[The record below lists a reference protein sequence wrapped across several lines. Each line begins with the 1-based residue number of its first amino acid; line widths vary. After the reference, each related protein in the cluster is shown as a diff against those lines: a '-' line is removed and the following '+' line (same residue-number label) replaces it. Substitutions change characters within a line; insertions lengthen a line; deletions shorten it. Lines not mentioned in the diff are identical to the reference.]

1 MTLKRPALETL
12 ALATLSCLA
21 SFLILD
27 RWTVTKLGPLSFG
40 RVWQLYINY
49 FDFGFVRRGLVG
61 TIVHSTH
68 LSSLFA
74 NEYYFAIFVQH
85 VAIFALAALTAV
97 YFLRSKTESGAL
109 FKAVVFLS
117 PTFILQCSYTTGS
130 LDVFVLSIVILNIL
144 FVRNVILFSVLL
156 ALGIFVHELFAFTIP
171 AQLAAFYIRNDLD
184 LFSRFA
190 DTLKRLALPVA
201 ATAAAILVIVLF
213 GQTHMPRGQYE
224 AMMAAMIP
232 HAVGKMDLWSGYF
245 EVGSSVDDNSRSALF
260 LGRHLLDNL
269 IYVII
274 PAAYVALLVFVLSR
288 READVFRRVLLVAGA
303 AAPLVAYLV
312 ASDFFRWLGLSGNL
326 ALLLLVYYVHER
338 GATVRRGWLVA
349 LLCFSVLAP
358 FGGAV
363 IQNPFP
369 AHKFILNRFLR

>member
-12 ALATLSCLA
+12 ALATFSCLA
-21 SFLILD
+21 SFLVLD
-27 RWTVTKLGPLSFG
+27 RWVVTKLGPLSFG

-49 FDFGFVRRGLVG
+49 PDFGFVRRGLVG
-61 TIVHSTH
+61 TIVHATH

-85 VAIFALAALTAV
+85 VAIFALAALMAV
-97 YFLRSKTESGAL
+97 YFLRSKTETSLL

-130 LDVFVLSIVILNIL
+130 LDVFVLSVVILNIL
-144 FVRNVILFSVLL
+144 FVRNVVIFSALL
-156 ALGIFVHELFAFTIP
+156 ALGIFIHELFAFTIP
-171 AQLAAFYIRNDLD
+171 AQLLAFYIRNDLD
-184 LFSRFA
+184 LRARFGQA
-190 DTLKRLALPVA
+190 IKRLALPVA
-201 ATAAAILVIVLF
+201 TSAAAALIIFLF
-213 GQTHMPRGQYE
+213 GRTQMPRSQYE
-224 AMMAAMIP
+224 AAMAQMIP

-245 EVGSSVDDNSRSALF
+245 EVGSSVSDNSRSALY
-260 LGRHLLDNL
+260 LTLHLVDKL
-269 IYVII
+269 IYIFI
-274 PAAYVALLVFVLSR
+274 PATYVGLLIFVLAR
-288 READVFRRVLLVAGA
+288 RESDTFKKLLLVAA
-303 AAPLVAYLV
+303 AMVPLVAYLV
-312 ASDFFRWLGLSGNL
+312 ASDFFRWVGLSGNL

-363 IQNPFP
+363 IENPFP
-369 AHKFILNRFLR
+369 AHKFILNRFVR

>member
-12 ALATLSCLA
+12 ALAALSCLV
-21 SFLILD
+21 SFLVLD

-97 YFLRSKTESGAL
+97 YFLRSKTESGPL
-109 FKAVVFLS
+109 LKAVVFLS

-144 FVRNVILFSVLL
+144 FVRSVVLFSVLL
-156 ALGIFVHELFAFTIP
+156 VLGIFIHELFAFTIP
-171 AQLAAFYIRNDLD
+171 AQLAAFYIRNELD
-184 LFSRFA
+184 LFSRFGE
-190 DTLKRLALPVA
+190 TLRRLALPIA

-213 GQTHMPRGQYE
+213 GQTHMPRPQYE

-260 LGRHLLDNL
+260 LGQHLLNNL

-288 READVFRRVLLVAGA
+288 REPDVFKKVLLVVGTTT
-303 AAPLVAYLV
+303 PLVAYLV
-312 ASDFFRWLGLSGNL
+312 ASDFFRWVGLSGNL